1 MRTSLD
7 LFDLPYTFMPLP
19 LVGAEKFAALA
30 RERGVMVDR
39 WRLEA
44 VHQLG
49 LLVPL
54 FRVKRP
60 ANDIRASFARGDEHR
75 AHVLARWEPTRRED
89 LLEAINEHLL
99 FDPGS
104 ERFRS
109 RRSFER
115 EIGGY
120 KFESGV
126 YLYSQ
131 HQLACLGPV
140 RWLLPSIGWRRRDHS
155 LSARLK
161 MDPELRADWLER
173 ARTLREAVI
182 AVVALEPVYYSRI
195 IGMLSTPV
203 HFDTEAFL
211 RWRFELEPRWLLDWL
226 DVDSDW
232 VRERASEILDWA
244 QRLDKLGGWSELVGA
259 GSPKRWDELE
269 GTPRLVMDIRLA
281 GELLLRYYDRLV
293 REQLATPLPKP
304 PRSRTPYDLRLKRRR
319 PLDALLTDF
328 GLSPHPQLILIV
340 EGLTERL
347 LIPRVMEKLG
357 VPPDDDFI
365 SVQDAEGVTTNL
377 GPLLAY
383 LAPQPGENER
393 GRYVRPLRPL
403 TRFLVVFDPEGPVAT
418 DADREERRRVWV
430 ERILRALPREMQT
443 PIVREQ
449 VDKLVAIRTWNR
461 RGESFEFAHFTDRQL
476 ARAIDKLDQRA
487 RKPTRDELIEL
498 VAQFRASGKNLK
510 PLLKMS
516 GKPELADELW
526 PLLERKLD
534 RALAKRT
541 ETRIPVVPVIDEAMR
556 MAQEYG
562 RGNTVIALTSQ

>member
-1 MRTSLD
+1 MRTSLE

-19 LVGAEKFAALA
+19 LVGSEKFATLA
-30 RERGVMVDR
+30 RDRGVVLDR

-44 VHQLG
+44 LHQLG

-60 ANDIRASFARGDEHR
+60 VNEIHASFKRGDEHR

-89 LLEAINEHLL
+89 LLEAVNEQLL
-99 FDPGS
+99 FDPAT
-104 ERFRS
+104 ERFHS
-109 RRSFER
+109 RGSFER
-115 EIGGY
+115 EIDGY

-126 YLYSQ
+126 YLYSR
-131 HQLACLGPV
+131 HQLASLGSV
-140 RWLLPSIGWRRRDHS
+140 GWLLPSIEWRRRDRS
-155 LSARLK
+155 LVARLK
-161 MDPELRADWLER
+161 LDAELRADVLER
-173 ARTLREAVI
+173 ARDLRQAVI
-182 AVVALEPVYYSRI
+182 AIVALEPVYYSRI
-195 IGMLSTPV
+195 IGRLSTPV
-203 HFDTEAFL
+203 RFDLETFL
-211 RWRFELEPRWLLDWL
+211 RWRFELGPCWLLDWFN
-226 DVDSDW
+226 VDSVW
-232 VRERASEILDWA
+232 FRERARELLDWA
-244 QRLDKLGGWSELVGA
+244 QRLDSLGGWSEVVGA
-259 GSPKRWDELE
+259 GSPKRWDELK

-293 REQLATPLPKP
+293 REGLATPLPQP
-304 PRSRTPYDLRLKRRR
+304 PRTRTPYDLRLKRRR

-347 LIPRVMEKLG
+347 LVPRVMEKLG
-357 VPPDDDFI
+357 VPADDDFI
-365 SVQDAEGVTTNL
+365 SVQDSEGVTTNL

-383 LAPQPGENER
+383 LAPQPGEEES

-403 TRFLVVFDPEGPVAT
+403 TRFLIVFDPEGPVAT
-418 DADREERRRVWV
+418 DADREERRHVWV
-430 ERILRALPREMQT
+430 ERIMRALPREMQT
-443 PIVREQ
+443 QIVREQ
-449 VDKLVAIRTWNR
+449 VDNLIAIRTWNR

-476 ARAIDKLDQRA
+476 ARAIDKLDHRP
-487 RKPTRDELIEL
+487 RKPSCEKLVEL
-498 VAQFRASGKNLK
+498 VTQFRANKTNLK
-510 PLLKMS
+510 PLLKGS
-516 GKPELADELW
+516 GKPELAEQLW

-541 ETRIPVVPVIDEAMR
+541 ETRIPVVPVIDEATR